1 MSHKQ
6 LTSNT
11 LCFAKHF
18 ISCIFESGLSKNHH
32 LKFFA
37 VVAGIPL
44 KCSAR
49 NENSVLGTE
58 QMHSM
63 TAIVELSSPDQSF
76 APFLCND
83 RVMPF
88 LDTLLNSVS
97 DQLQNPKKSIR
108 ASGLQDQVYLPFS
121 PKLAC
126 FSLQGNRAEVWE
138 RPWVL
143 EFQAQLKRL
152 APRVCI
158 ECGAS
163 SRNCSNPKEH
173 PEATRS
179 RELASYGPA
188 LHLAL
193 DVFQA
198 EQRMLEFAMALILIR
213 RFQRHF
219 RKQRKQQAQNTRADS
234 SRISGSLQSARKLDA
249 SLREGEKG
257 GKLEVVYPG
266 QEEDGFGGA
275 AEEMKCSAAL
285 NEPFAAP
292 SSFGENGNQ
301 DAVQYPG
308 EEEDGFGGGGFEG
321 STDDDAGFAAPAG
334 TEDLGGHGFGGT
346 NGVKI
351 ASARD

>member
-1 MSHKQ
+1 
-6 LTSNT
+6 
-11 LCFAKHF
+11 
-18 ISCIFESGLSKNHH
+18 
-32 LKFFA
+32 
-37 VVAGIPL
+37 
-44 KCSAR
+44 
-49 NENSVLGTE
+49 
-58 QMHSM
+58 M

-108 ASGLQDQVYLPFS
+108 DLWIAGPSIPPLLPKTCLLKALGS
-121 PKLAC
+121 
-126 FSLQGNRAEVWE
+126 SLQGNRAEVWE

-351 ASARD
+351 ASARDYMAPGPPTGVELEPTVYFRGTDTPPLHASPQGGGGGGGG